1 MLAGLIM
8 FLQQVDVAEKMKNA
22 PDKGYEIGV
31 VIGTYLPFV
40 VLVAIAY
47 FVYYKAKNRKDLD
60 DNFEL

>member
-1 MLAGLIM
+1 MLANFILL
-8 FLQQVDVAEKMKNA
+8 LQQVDVQEKIKNA

-40 VLVAIAY
+40 VLVGIAY

-60 DNFEL
+60 D

>member
-1 MLAGLIM
+1 MLANFIM
-8 FLQQVDVAEKMKNA
+8 LLQQVDVQEKIKNA

-40 VLVAIAY
+40 VLVLLAY

-60 DNFEL
+60 D